1 MTDKF
6 IEYRAGYKYQL
17 AADFEIQTSIKP
29 KKYIDTPFITL
40 LQNGYLIVKKGYAWD
55 GTSGPV
61 IDTHEN
67 LRASLV
73 HDALYQLMRRRKLSY
88 RKYRDKADRLFMRM
102 CKQDGLSSM
111 MAGIFYGV
119 LKKFGLSSAH
129 PDNVREIQYAPH
141 KL

>member
-6 IEYRAGYKYQL
+6 IAYRSGYKYQL
-17 AADFEIQTSIKP
+17 AADFGIQTQIKP
-29 KKYIDTPFITL
+29 KNDIDTP
-40 LQNGYLIVKKGYAWD
+40 LISLSKKGFLTVKKDYAWD

-73 HDALYQLMRRRKLSY
+73 HDAIYQLMRRGKVSY
-88 RKYRDKADRLFMRM
+88 KKYRDKADRLFMKM

-111 MAGIFYGV
+111 MARIFYEV
-119 LKKFGLSSAH
+119 LKRFGLSSAH
-129 PDNVREIQYAPH
+129 PDNVREIKYAPH
-141 KL
+141 QL